1 MAGYKVP
8 DWKKSIGQNM
18 YDVEVGDKTFTIP
31 RAEYLSAEHV
41 ELMSRT
47 GELGSTFVLNT
58 ICPGLGDAFAP
69 VPVKFVN
76 EFIAA
81 WQKDSSIDLGE
92 SEASAD

>member
-1 MAGYKVP
+1 
-8 DWKKSIGQNM
+8 
-18 YDVEVGDKTFTIP
+18 
-31 RAEYLSAEHV
+31 
-41 ELMSRT
+41 
-47 GELGSTFVLNT
+47 VLNT